1 MRKQLYR
8 AAAATVLGLSLSTGV
23 VAADTG
29 NINNTGP
36 GSSNNIHS
44 HVRIKNKVH
53 NTNTVTASNTSD
65 QSAYSG
71 DAKVKN
77 NTTGGNA
84 KTGDATNDNSTM
96 ADLTVT
102 NTPPSHSSDWVGDPG
117 GNSATIDHTGPGSSN
132 DVSASFSSKSN
143 VTNTNTV
150 TVTNSSSQDATSGDA
165 TVSGNT
171 TGGNATSGNASN
183 TNSTSF
189 TFNVSNN

>member
-29 NINNTGP
+29 NIVNTGP
-36 GSSNNIHS
+36 GSSNHIHS
-44 HVRIKNKVH
+44 RVKMNTHVK
-53 NTNTVTASNTSD
+53 NTNTVTATNSSD

-77 NTTGGNA
+77 NTTGGSA
-84 KTGDATNDNSTM
+84 KTGDATNDNQTT
-96 ADLTVT
+96 ADLTVS
-102 NTPPSHSSDWVGDPG
+102 NTPPSNGSDWVGPS
-117 GNSATIDHTGPGSSN
+117 GNSAKIDTTGPGSSN
-132 DVSASFSSKSN
+132 SVSASFTDNSK

-150 TVTNSSSQDATSGDA
+150 TVTNSSSQSATSGDA
-165 TVSGNT
+165 TVSNNT

-189 TFNVSNN
+189 TFDVSNN